1 MHIPDGFIPLE
12 QCAIYFLIAAPFIVL
27 SIKWARREMDEM
39 KVPLL
44 ATLAA
49 GIFAIQAINIPIP
62 WGTSGHMIGA
72 VLAAIILSS
81 PWAGVLLLT
90 IVLLVQSFVFADGGI
105 TALGANIL
113 NMGIISTFVGYYL
126 YLAMKKLNIG
136 IPIAAFTGAWFG
148 LFISAIACSLEL
160 YLAGT
165 FPLYEGLLFM
175 GMYHAVIGLIAEG
188 IITAI
193 VIKAIAIVK
202 PELIEKRME
211 AAI

>member
-12 QCAIYFLIAAPFIVL
+12 QCAIYFLITAPFIAL
-27 SIKWARREMDEM
+27 SIKWARKEMDDK

-62 WGTSGHMIGA
+62 WGTSGHMVGA
-72 VLAAIILSS
+72 VLAAIVFSS

-90 IVLLVQSFVFADGGI
+90 IVLLVQGFVFADGGI

-113 NMGIISTFVGYYL
+113 NMGIICTFVGYYL
-126 YLAMKKLNIG
+126 YLAMRKLNIAL
-136 IPIAAFTGAWFG
+136 PIAAFTGAWLG
-148 LFISAIACSLEL
+148 LFTSAIACSLEL

-175 GMYHAVIGLIAEG
+175 GMYHAVIGLVAEG

-193 VIKAIAIVK
+193 VVKAIATIK

-211 AAI
+211 AAV

>member
-12 QCAIYFLIAAPFIVL
+12 QCLIYFLIAAPFIAL
-27 SIKWARREMDEM
+27 SMKWARKEMDDM

-62 WGTSGHMIGA
+62 WGTSGHMVGA
-72 VLAAIILSS
+72 VLAAIILAS

-90 IVLLVQSFVFADGGI
+90 IVLLVQGFVFADGGI

-113 NMGIISTFVGYYL
+113 NMGVISTFTGYYL
-126 YLAMKKLNIG
+126 YLALRKLNIG
-136 IPIAAFTGAWFG
+136 ITKAAFAGAWFG
-148 LFISAIACSLEL
+148 LFISAVVCSLEL
-160 YLAGT
+160 YIAGT

-175 GMYHAVIGLIAEG
+175 GMYHAVIGVIAEG
-188 IITAI
+188 MITAI

-202 PELIEKRME
+202 PELIEKR
-211 AAI
+211 AGAVV